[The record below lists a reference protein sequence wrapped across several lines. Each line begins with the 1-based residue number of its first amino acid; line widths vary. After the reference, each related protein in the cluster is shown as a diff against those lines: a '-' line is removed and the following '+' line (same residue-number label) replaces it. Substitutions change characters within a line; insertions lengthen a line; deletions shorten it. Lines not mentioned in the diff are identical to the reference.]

1 MITKQ
6 FSSNVCTITRPLAL
20 THLFKGL
27 VTKHATVKW
36 TIMHLNADCIIIRV
50 YFPSQPVDCL
60 KENSQITICWQSLV
74 VRDTWEQYIDFGVL
88 HPVWTVSCEI
98 TQKCWGCKPISWLV
112 VLPLESKSKFS
123 SKEIINA
130 YSNLKHLIQ
139 SISLSVLLL
148 ILSLDFFTSWRRWPS
163 KDMV

>member
-1 MITKQ
+1 MYLVAKPLILEWGWRWLCCDRDQYLVSMITKQ

-36 TIMHLNADCIIIRV
+36 TIMHLNADCMIIRV

-60 KENSQITICWQSLV
+60 KKNSQITICWQSMV

-88 HPVWTVSCEI
+88 HPVWTVSFEI
-98 TQKCWGCKPISWLV
+98 TQKCWACKPISWLV
-112 VLPLESKSKFS
+112 VLPLRRTKV
-123 SKEIINA
+123 
-130 YSNLKHLIQ
+130 NLAA
-139 SISLSVLLL
+139 
-148 ILSLDFFTSWRRWPS
+148 RR
-163 KDMV
+163 